1 MFVKNKDQQAP
12 AKADAPELAEKC
24 REYLAGWQRAKADY
38 ENLKKETDRKFRDL
52 AEFVTADL
60 IMEIL
65 PIYDNL
71 KLALAHSPAGAGG
84 QEWLI
89 GVSHIKKQF
98 EDLLNKFKIKEIETV
113 GSQFNPVYHE
123 AVSYEDSDKPEG
135 EILKELKSGYL
146 LEERVMQPARVI
158 VSKNK
163 PADLAGKPADL
174 AGEAEAVPDKS
185 TNQDNNNGD
194 SVA

>member
-135 EILKELKSGYL
+135 EILKELK
-146 LEERVMQPARVI
+146 
-158 VSKNK
+158 KK
-163 PADLAGKPADL
+163 PGTAS
-174 AGEAEAVPDKS
+174 E
-185 TNQDNNNGD
+185 
-194 SVA
+194 